1 MKKFTSLVRQM
12 QFERTKKV
20 IDKRFW
26 EEKMKHTYSLRHGM
40 LLMLAVFG
48 LLTISS
54 TANAQYGGYY
64 GNDRG
69 YYGNDNRSVQIA
81 INNGYQLGYGQGS
94 NDRAYG
100 RRYDVDD
107 SKTFRDAD
115 SGYRN
120 SGFRDKD
127 QYKRLFRQGFEIG
140 YRDGYSG
147 NRRRG
152 YYDGGYSNRYP
163 DDYRRDRGYGRRNG
177 RDRRN
182 GYDPYYDPRYR
193 Y

>member
-1 MKKFTSLVRQM
+1 MKQALLK
-12 QFERTKKV
+12 
-20 IDKRFW
+20 
-26 EEKMKHTYSLRHGM
+26 RHGM

-54 TANAQYGGYY
+54 TASAQYGGYY
-64 GNDRG
+64 GRDDRYG
-69 YYGNDNRSVQIA
+69 YDNRSIQIA

-100 RRYDVDD
+100 QRYDVDR

-115 SGYRN
+115 SGYNN
-120 SGFRDKD
+120 SGFRNKD
-127 QYKRLFRQGFEIG
+127 EYKRLFRQGFETG

-147 NRRRG
+147 ARRRG
-152 YYDGGYSNRYP
+152 SYNNPGYSNQYP
-163 DDYRRDRGYGRRNG
+163 DWRRDRDYRDYGRRNG